1 MSSPTHKEYHGRHAP
16 KRIIFERNYPAAP
29 AGPCI
34 NPALKEN
41 FMQTPG
47 KLFGI
52 IGYPLAQSMSPML
65 HNWGFEQT
73 GFSGVYMLWPTA
85 PEKLEDFFKAVRTLP
100 ISGGSITLPHKVT
113 SMPFLD
119 KVTERAKKVGAVNAF
134 YWEGGTLCGENT
146 DVTGFLD
153 PIRSRS
159 FASAL
164 VIGAGGACRA
174 VLAGLKELGIARIGI
189 TNRTEAKAEALAKDF
204 DITFVPYAERAS
216 IGAELVVNST
226 SQGMKGDYVN
236 ETAFPKEGFKG
247 KGLAYDIVYNP
258 VKTRFMKEAEEAGWE
273 VQGGLDMFVGQAREA
288 FRLWTSGE
296 LPHEGATAL
305 VKKALG
311 L

>member
-1 MSSPTHKEYHGRHAP
+1 
-16 KRIIFERNYPAAP
+16 
-29 AGPCI
+29 
-34 NPALKEN
+34 
-41 FMQTPG
+41 MQTPAR
-47 KLFGI
+47 LFGI

-65 HNWGFEQT
+65 HNWGFEQV
-73 GFSGVYMLWPTA
+73 GESGVYLLWPVA
-85 PEKLEDFFKAVRTLP
+85 PEKLADFFTAVRALP

-113 SMPFLD
+113 AMPFLD
-119 KVTERAKKVGAVNAF
+119 RVTDRAKKVGAVNAF
-134 YWEGGTLCGENT
+134 YWDGDTLCGENT

-153 PIRSRS
+153 PIQNKT
-159 FASAL
+159 FKSAL

-174 VLAGLKELGIARIGI
+174 VLAGLKELGIPEISI
-189 TNRTEAKAEALAKDF
+189 TNRTESKAEALAKDF
-204 DITFVPYAERAS
+204 SIKAVPYADRAS

-273 VQGGLDMFVGQAREA
+273 TQGGLDMFVGQAREA
-288 FRLWTSGE
+288 FRLWTGGKE
-296 LPHEGATAL
+296 LPYEGATAL